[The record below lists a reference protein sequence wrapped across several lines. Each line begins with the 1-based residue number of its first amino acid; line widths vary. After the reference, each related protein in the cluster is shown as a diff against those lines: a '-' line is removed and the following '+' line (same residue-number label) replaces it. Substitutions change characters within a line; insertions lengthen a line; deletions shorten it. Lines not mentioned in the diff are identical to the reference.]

1 MVDLVRWSSQPIEDV
16 ESTLRSADYTSIMNN
31 FDVQSQ
37 IDTEAEPDVLLFSPL
52 DTSLLVV
59 GTYHLNKDGQRN
71 GSLLLY
77 TLDSESNA
85 W

>member
-1 MVDLVRWSSQPIEDV
+1 
-16 ESTLRSADYTSIMNN
+16 MNN

-59 GTYHLNKDGQRN
+59 GTYHLNKDGQRH